1 MVRIWFE
8 RNEMEKTMEKKL
20 SGKTALVTGG
30 ASGIGLQTTKRLISE
45 GAHVFIVGRRQSELE
60 KAAKELGSNATIIQG
75 DISNLQDLDRVMD
88 KIKSS
93 GKKLD
98 ILFANA
104 GGGTFA
110 ALGNITEAQFDKE
123 FGINVKGTVF
133 TVQKALPLLKDGA
146 SIILA
151 GSTAAL
157 QGMPAFSVYAA
168 TKAAIRSLAR
178 SWSTDLKGR
187 KIRVNT
193 IVPGVIP
200 TTAYQTELGLS
211 SEQVEQFTAQM
222 STQIPLGRPG
232 TTDEI
237 AKAVVFLASDDSSYV
252 TGIELV
258 VDGGMT
264 QV

>member
-1 MVRIWFE
+1 MGQ
-8 RNEMEKTMEKKL
+8 KL

-30 ASGIGLQTTKRLISE
+30 TSGIGLQTAKRFVQE
-45 GAHVFIVGRRQSELE
+45 GAHVFIVGRRQSELD
-60 KAAKELGSNATIIQG
+60 KAAKELGNQVTALQG
-75 DISNLQDLDRVMD
+75 DISNLQDLDRVMAQ
-88 KIKSS
+88 IQSS
-93 GKKLD
+93 NKKLD

-104 GGGTFA
+104 GGGSFA
-110 ALGNITEAQFDKE
+110 PLGAITEAQFDKE

-133 TVQKALPLLKDGA
+133 TVQKALPVLNDGA

-151 GSTAAL
+151 GSSAAS

-178 SWSTDLKGR
+178 GWSTDLKDR

-193 IVPGVIP
+193 IVPGLVP
-200 TTAYQTELGLS
+200 TEGYQTELKLS
-211 SEQVEQFTAQM
+211 PEQIEQFAAQA
-222 STQIPLGRPG
+222 SQQIPLGRAG

-237 AKAVVFLASDDSSYV
+237 AKAVLFLASDDSSYV

>member
-1 MVRIWFE
+1 
-8 RNEMEKTMEKKL
+8 MEQKL

-30 ASGIGLQTTKRLISE
+30 TSGIGLQTTKRFVQA
-45 GAHVFIVGRRQSELE
+45 GAHVFIVGRRQSELD
-60 KAAKELGSNATIIQG
+60 KAAKELGSQVTTIQG
-75 DISNLQDLDRVMD
+75 DIANLKDLDRVMAQ
-88 KIKSS
+88 IQSS

-104 GGGTFA
+104 GGGSFA
-110 ALGNITEAQFDKE
+110 PLGAISEAQFDKE

-133 TVQKALPLLKDGA
+133 TVQKALPILKDGA
-146 SIILA
+146 SVILA

-178 SWSTDLKGR
+178 GWSNDLKDR

-193 IVPGVIP
+193 IMPGLVPTEG
-200 TTAYQTELGLS
+200 YQTELGLTP
-211 SEQVEQFTAQM
+211 EQIDQFATQA
-222 STQIPLGRPG
+222 SAQIPIGRPG
-232 TTDEI
+232 STDEI
-237 AKAVVFLASDDSSYV
+237 AKAVLFLASDDSSYV

>member
-1 MVRIWFE
+1 MKYDLKKE
-8 RNEMEKTMEKKL
+8 DYMNQKL
-20 SGKTALVTGG
+20 SQKTALITGG
-30 ASGIGLQTTKRLISE
+30 TSGIGLQTVKRFISE
-45 GAHVFIVGRRQSELE
+45 GAHVFVMGRRQSELD
-60 KAAKELGSNATIIQG
+60 KVAKEFGTKVTAIQG
-75 DISNLQDLDRVMD
+75 DISNLNDLDKAMES
-88 KIKSS
+88 IKSS

-110 ALGNITEAQFDKE
+110 PLGSITETQFEKE

-146 SIILA
+146 SIILT

-157 QGMPAFSVYAA
+157 QGMPAFSIYAA

-178 SWSTDLKGR
+178 GWSTDLKDR

-193 IVPGVIP
+193 IMPGVVP
-200 TTAYQTELGLS
+200 TPAYQSELGLS
-211 SEQVEQFTAQM
+211 SEQIEQFSAQM
-222 STQIPLGRPG
+222 SAQIPLGRVG

-237 AKAVVFLASDDSSYV
+237 AKAVMFLASDESSYV

>member
-1 MVRIWFE
+1 M
-8 RNEMEKTMEKKL
+8 NQKL

-30 ASGIGLQTTKRLISE
+30 TSGIGLQTARQFIKE
-45 GAHVFIVGRRQSELE
+45 GAQVFIMGRRQSELD
-60 KAAKELGSNATIIQG
+60 KAISELGQKVTGIQG
-75 DISNLQDLDRVMD
+75 DITSLKDLDRVMA
-88 KIKSS
+88 KIQEN
-93 GKKLD
+93 GKGLD

-110 ALGNITEAQFDKE
+110 TISSITEAQIDKE
-123 FGINVKGTVF
+123 FGINVKGTIF
-133 TVQKALPLLKDGA
+133 TVQKALPLLKDGS

-157 QGMPAFSVYAA
+157 QGMPAFSMYAA
-168 TKAAIRSLAR
+168 TKAAIRSFAR
-178 SWSTDLKGR
+178 GWSTDLKDR

-193 IVPGVIP
+193 IMPGLIP
-200 TTAYQTELGLS
+200 TPAYQSELGLTID
-211 SEQVEQFTAQM
+211 QVEGFSAQM

-264 QV
+264 QI

>member
-1 MVRIWFE
+1 
-8 RNEMEKTMEKKL
+8 MEQKL
-20 SGKTALVTGG
+20 LGKTALVTGG
-30 ASGIGLQTTKRLISE
+30 TSGIGLQTVRRFTAE
-45 GAHVFIVGRRQSELE
+45 GAYVFIVGRRQSELD
-60 KAAKELGSNATIIQG
+60 KAAKEFGHQVTTIQG
-75 DISNLQDLDRVMD
+75 DISNLHDLDRVME
-88 KIKSS
+88 KIQNA
-93 GKKLD
+93 GKRLD

-110 ALGNITEAQFDKE
+110 PLGSITETQFDKE

-133 TVQKALPLLKDGA
+133 TVQKALPVLNDGA

-157 QGMPAFSVYAA
+157 QGMPAFSIYAA

-178 SWSTDLKGR
+178 GWSTDLKGR

-193 IVPGVIP
+193 IMPGLIP
-200 TTAYQTELGLS
+200 TAAYQTELGLS
-211 SEQVEQFTAQM
+211 PEQVDQFAAQM

-252 TGIELV
+252 TGIELI

>member
-1 MVRIWFE
+1 M
-8 RNEMEKTMEKKL
+8 KL

-30 ASGIGLQTTKRLISE
+30 TSGIGLQTAKQFISE
-45 GAHVFIVGRRQSELE
+45 GAHVFIMGRRQSELD
-60 KAAKELGSNATIIQG
+60 KAVIELGVNATAIQG
-75 DISNLQDLDRVMD
+75 DITNQKDLDRVMA
-88 KIKSS
+88 KIQDH
-93 GKKLD
+93 GKGLD

-104 GGGTFA
+104 GGGSFA
-110 ALGNITEAQFDKE
+110 ALGSISEAQIDKE
-123 FGINVKGTVF
+123 FGINVKGTIL
-133 TVQKALPLLKDGA
+133 TVQTALPLLKEGS

-151 GSTAAL
+151 GSSAAA

-168 TKAAIRSLAR
+168 TKAAIRSFAR
-178 SWSTDLKGR
+178 GWSTDLKDR

-193 IVPGVIP
+193 IVPGLIP
-200 TTAYQTELGLS
+200 TVAYETELGLTK
-211 SEQVEQFTAQM
+211 EQVEGFSAQM

-232 TTDEI
+232 TTSEI